1 MITYFVYV
9 IILIILLYVLYLAVQ
24 AITRGI
30 DAKQNLKKT
39 DHSDFQVLN
48 DQNIVD
54 ELDRLKNLYKDGI
67 LNEEEFK
74 KAKEK
79 LLK

>member
-30 DAKQNLKKT
+30 DAKQNLKKS
-39 DHSDFQVLN
+39 DNSDFQVLN
-48 DQNIVD
+48 DQNLVD
-54 ELDRLKNLYKDGI
+54 ESDRLKNLYKDGI